1 VSCVPSKV
9 SVKNGEPATLPPI
22 PARIEQ
28 CLAKLTEIPVK
39 DMDGEELVR
48 LLAKVRTSEV
58 NKTRCGRDL
67 KTWYE
72 GVRSDFGP
80 KPKPK
85 FLGMFKR

>member
-1 VSCVPSKV
+1 VRPAEPSQ
-9 SVKNGEPATLPPI
+9 LPPF
-22 PARIEQ
+22 PARIEV
-28 CLAKLTEIPVK
+28 CLAKLTDIPVK

-58 NKTRCGRDL
+58 QKTRCGRDI

-72 GVRSDFGP
+72 GVRADFGP

-85 FLGMFKR
+85 LLGIFKR